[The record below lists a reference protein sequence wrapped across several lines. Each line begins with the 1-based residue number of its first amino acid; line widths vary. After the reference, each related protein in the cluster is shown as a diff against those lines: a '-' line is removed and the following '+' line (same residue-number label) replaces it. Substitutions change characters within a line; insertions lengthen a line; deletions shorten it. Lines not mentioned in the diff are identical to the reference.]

1 MSQLLTR
8 VANDWTRVRQKCTKM
23 IFFGASLNMK
33 FQAMTVRD
41 THASQILITQKLK
54 ILKNQRLMMMLIP
67 GANVTRNVRK
77 MMNAASGTGS
87 TQHQLENVNSLQR
100 RPAVRKVAMKST
112 PA

>member
-1 MSQLLTR
+1 
-8 VANDWTRVRQKCTKM
+8 
-23 IFFGASLNMK
+23 
-33 FQAMTVRD
+33 MTVRD

-67 GANVTRNVRK
+67 GANVTGNVRK

-87 TQHQLENVNSLQR
+87 TQHQLENVNSLQG

-112 PA
+112 PHPDPDLLVVCASSWSRAPLVL